1 MGGGGGGGGG
11 QVCEFLSKLILLN
24 LIIVLILPSW
34 FIDIFSFPPA
44 SSGTK

>member
-1 MGGGGGGGGG
+1 MGVGVGG

-34 FIDIFSFPPA
+34 FIDIFSFSPA